1 MLVTMD
7 VVYVNSV
14 SFKHTDS
21 CHELNYSGY
30 KFNFLKLKQLLI
42 DSDIEAN
49 LRPMQ
54 SGCKSPVRHPK
65 KIKVSKG
72 TAKKCE
78 RYKIVFSIQFNQPA
92 CTSLSHGQLLALK
105 LWSHCKKWNLR

>member
-72 TAKKCE
+72 TAKKCDLTE
-78 RYKIVFSIQFNQPA
+78 KKKVNVVSNPKVQNCFFN
-92 CTSLSHGQLLALK
+92 TI
-105 LWSHCKKWNLR
+105 

>member
-1 MLVTMD
+1 MLVTID

-21 CHELNYSGY
+21 CHFLELNYSGY
-30 KFNFLKLKQLLI
+30 KFNFLRLKQLLI
-42 DSDIEAN
+42 GSDIESN

-54 SGCKSPVRHPK
+54 SDCKSPVSHPK

-72 TAKKCE
+72 TAKKCDLTE
-78 RYKIVFSIQFNQPA
+78 
-92 CTSLSHGQLLALK
+92 
-105 LWSHCKKWNLR
+105 KKG